1 MGNFKIQLAYI
12 QRTLLFR
19 ALAHFIE
26 NDGVVRAG
34 YIAFAVLFALFP
46 FMIFVS
52 TLASLLGQAR
62 APDEFMELA
71 AYFLPGEVVNTFRP
85 IVNTVLE
92 QRRGGLFTVGL
103 IGTLWAASSGIEA
116 FRYGLNRAY
125 HVTKKRPMWHRRLQ
139 GLGFILLG
147 TGIMLAAVL
156 AVITGPILWDL
167 ALPILNLSSNM
178 EWVWDVLRYGSAA
191 LVLFIAVSLLY
202 RWLPNITQ
210 QWRDIIPGALFACSA
225 WLVLATLYSYFL
237 TNVGDFTLVYGSLS
251 GIIVSMLFFFFSALI
266 FIFGAELNAAGRD
279 RRIGHFP
286 GN

>member
-1 MGNFKIQLAYI
+1 
-12 QRTLLFR
+12 
-19 ALAHFIE
+19 
-26 NDGVVRAG
+26 
-34 YIAFAVLFALFP
+34 
-46 FMIFVS
+46 
-52 TLASLLGQAR
+52 
-62 APDEFMELA
+62 
-71 AYFLPGEVVNTFRP
+71 
-85 IVNTVLE
+85 
-92 QRRGGLFTVGL
+92 
-103 IGTLWAASSGIEA
+103 
-116 FRYGLNRAY
+116 
-125 HVTKKRPMWHRRLQ
+125 MWHRRLQ

-202 RWLPNITQ
+202 RWLPNVTQ

-251 GIIVSMLFFFFSALI
+251 GIIISMLFFFLNRITSKLYFSLI
-266 FIFGAELNAAGRD
+266 ILENLLTLAEVSLGLYNLNSTQVAC
-279 RRIGHFP
+279 FL
-286 GN
+286 